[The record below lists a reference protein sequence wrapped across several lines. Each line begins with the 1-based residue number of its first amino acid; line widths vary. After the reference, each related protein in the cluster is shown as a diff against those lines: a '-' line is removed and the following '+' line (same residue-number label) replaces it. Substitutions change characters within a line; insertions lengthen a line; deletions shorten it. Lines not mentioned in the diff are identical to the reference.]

1 MSELFEKLSAYGA
14 SDCYPYHMPG
24 HKRRLKTDTMRELA
38 QIDITEID
46 GFDNLHDA
54 QGILKRI
61 QEEAAA
67 TYGAEESF
75 FLVNGSTAGILSAIS
90 TAVSPGGK
98 ILMVRGAHKSAY
110 HAAYLRDLQIA
121 YLWPGVHPLFGCNL
135 PATAKEVEEAL
146 QQTPDVQAVFIVSPT
161 YEGLAADVKS
171 IAEAAHKR
179 NIPLIVDEAHGA
191 HLGFDGRWPES
202 SVRQGA
208 DLVIQ
213 SLHKTLPAPTQT
225 AILHV
230 NRKLVDRC
238 RLRRFLGIYQTSS
251 PSYIFM
257 AAMEDA
263 IATTSANREKL
274 FGDFWEYWKGMTE
287 SLSACQNLI
296 FLKEENSDPG
306 KLAVMD
312 KTGFLDGEQLYEM
325 LLHKYHLQPEMAA
338 GRYVLAMFTVG
349 DTKEGYERL
358 TKALLEIDEY
368 ITAERKQRTQEKLME
383 SNDLSAGVHG
393 TADAATQP
401 TERGRIAATAT
412 QPAEGNRMADAVT
425 PVCIQKKTQAVIG
438 IGRAWDT
445 PKEWVLL
452 KDAEGKTAGEYVNL
466 YPPGSPII
474 VPGEIFT
481 KDILT
486 EIAAY
491 RQQGFHVQGVKEI
504 EDDIYVSTIV

>member
-14 SDCYPYHMPG
+14 SDYYPYHMPG

-54 QGILKRI
+54 QDILKRI

-67 TYGAEESF
+67 AYGAEESF

-135 PATAKEVEEAL
+135 PTTAKEVEEAL

-202 SVRQGA
+202 SVKQGA

-230 NRKLVDRC
+230 NGKLVDRC
-238 RLRRFLGIYQTSS
+238 GLRRFLGIYQTSS

-287 SLSACQNLI
+287 SLSACRNLI

-338 GRYVLAMFTVG
+338 GRYVLAMFTIG

-383 SNDLSAGVHG
+383 
-393 TADAATQP
+393 
-401 TERGRIAATAT
+401 R
-412 QPAEGNRMADAVT
+412 EGNRMADAVT

>member
-14 SDCYPYHMPG
+14 SDYYPYHMPG

-202 SVRQGA
+202 SVKQGA

-230 NRKLVDRC
+230 NGKLVDRC

-287 SLSACQNLI
+287 SLSACRNLI

-312 KTGFLDGEQLYEM
+312 RTGFLDGEQLYEL

-368 ITAERKQRTQEKLME
+368 ITAEWSKT
-383 SNDLSAGVHG
+383 
-393 TADAATQP
+393 
-401 TERGRIAATAT
+401 AATAT

>member
-14 SDCYPYHMPG
+14 SDYYPYHMPG

-67 TYGAEESF
+67 AYGAEESF

-202 SVRQGA
+202 SVKQGA

-230 NRKLVDRC
+230 NGKLVDRC

-287 SLSACQNLI
+287 SLSACRNLI

-338 GRYVLAMFTVG
+338 GRYVLAMFTIG

-383 SNDLSAGVHG
+383 
-393 TADAATQP
+393 
-401 TERGRIAATAT
+401 R
-412 QPAEGNRMADAVT
+412 EGNRMADAVT

>member
-1 MSELFEKLSAYGA
+1 MSELFEKLSAYGE
-14 SDCYPYHMPG
+14 SDYYPYHMPG
-24 HKRRLKTDTMRELA
+24 HKRRLKTDTMQELA

-54 QGILKRI
+54 QGILKRV

-67 TYGAEESF
+67 VYGAEESF

-90 TAVSPGGK
+90 TAVSPDGK

-121 YLWPGVHPLFGCNL
+121 YLWPGVHLLFGCNL

-230 NRKLVDRC
+230 NGKLVDRG

-263 IATTSANREKL
+263 IVTTSANRKKL

-287 SLSACQNLI
+287 SLSACRNLI
-296 FLKEENSDPG
+296 FLKEENSDLG

-368 ITAERKQRTQEKLME
+368 ITVERVKT
-383 SNDLSAGVHG
+383 
-393 TADAATQP
+393 
-401 TERGRIAATAT
+401 
-412 QPAEGNRMADAVT
+412 ADAVT
-425 PVCIQKKTQAVIG
+425 PVCIQKRTQAVMG
-438 IGRAWDT
+438 IAQAWDA
-445 PKEWVLL
+445 PKEWGRL

-491 RQQGFHVQGVKEI
+491 RQQGFHVQGVREI
-504 EDDIYVSTIV
+504 GDDIYVSTIV

>member
-14 SDCYPYHMPG
+14 SDYYPYHMPG

-67 TYGAEESF
+67 AYGAEESF

-202 SVRQGA
+202 SVKQGA

-230 NRKLVDRC
+230 NGKLVDRC
-238 RLRRFLGIYQTSS
+238 GLRRFLGIYQTSS

-287 SLSACQNLI
+287 SLSACRNLI

-368 ITAERKQRTQEKLME
+368 ITAEWSKT
-383 SNDLSAGVHG
+383 
-393 TADAATQP
+393 
-401 TERGRIAATAT
+401 AATAT

-425 PVCIQKKTQAVIG
+425 PVCIQKKTQAVTG

>member
-14 SDCYPYHMPG
+14 SDYYPYHMPG

-54 QGILKRI
+54 QDILKRI

-67 TYGAEESF
+67 AYGAEESF

-161 YEGLAADVKS
+161 YEGLTADVKS

-202 SVRQGA
+202 SVKQGA

-230 NRKLVDRC
+230 NGKLVDRC
-238 RLRRFLGIYQTSS
+238 GLRRFLGIYQTSS

-287 SLSACQNLI
+287 SLSARRNLI

-338 GRYVLAMFTVG
+338 GRYVLAMFTIG

-383 SNDLSAGVHG
+383 
-393 TADAATQP
+393 
-401 TERGRIAATAT
+401 R
-412 QPAEGNRMADAVT
+412 EGNRMADAVT
-425 PVCIQKKTQAVIG
+425 PVCIQKKTQAVTG

>member
-1 MSELFEKLSAYGA
+1 MSELFEKLSAYGE
-14 SDCYPYHMPG
+14 SDYYPYHMPG

-54 QGILKRI
+54 QGILKQI

-67 TYGAEESF
+67 AYGAEESF

-121 YLWPGVHPLFGCNL
+121 YLWTGVHPLFGCNL

-202 SVRQGA
+202 SVKQGA

-230 NRKLVDRC
+230 NGKLVDRC

-287 SLSACQNLI
+287 SLSACRNLI

-368 ITAERKQRTQEKLME
+368 ITAERSKT
-383 SNDLSAGVHG
+383 
-393 TADAATQP
+393 
-401 TERGRIAATAT
+401 AATAT

-425 PVCIQKKTQAVIG
+425 PVCIQKRTQAVTC
-438 IGRAWDT
+438 IGRAWDAS
-445 PKEWVLL
+445 KEWVLL

>member
-1 MSELFEKLSAYGA
+1 MSELFEKLSAYGE
-14 SDCYPYHMPG
+14 SDYYPYHMPG

-67 TYGAEESF
+67 AYGAEESF

-90 TAVSPGGK
+90 SVISPGGK

-110 HAAYLRDLQIA
+110 YAAYLRDLQIA

-135 PATAKEVEEAL
+135 PATVKKVEEAL
-146 QQTPDVQAVFIVSPT
+146 QQTPDIQAVFIVSPT

-202 SVRQGA
+202 SVKQGA

-230 NRKLVDRC
+230 NGKLVDRC

-287 SLSACQNLI
+287 SLSACRNLI

-383 SNDLSAGVHG
+383 
-393 TADAATQP
+393 
-401 TERGRIAATAT
+401 R
-412 QPAEGNRMADAVT
+412 EGNRMADAVT

>member
-14 SDCYPYHMPG
+14 SDYYPYHMPG
-24 HKRRLKTDTMRELA
+24 HKRRLKTDTMREFA

-67 TYGAEESF
+67 AYGAEESF

-202 SVRQGA
+202 SVKQGA

-230 NRKLVDRC
+230 NGKLVDRC

-287 SLSACQNLI
+287 SLSACRNLI

-358 TKALLEIDEY
+358 TKSLLEIDEY
-368 ITAERKQRTQEKLME
+368 ITAEWSKT
-383 SNDLSAGVHG
+383 
-393 TADAATQP
+393 
-401 TERGRIAATAT
+401 AATAT

-425 PVCIQKKTQAVIG
+425 PVCIQKKTQAVTG

>member
-14 SDCYPYHMPG
+14 SDYYPYHMPG

-54 QGILKRI
+54 QRILKRI

-67 TYGAEESF
+67 AYGAEESF

-202 SVRQGA
+202 SVKQGA

-230 NRKLVDRC
+230 NGKLVDRC

-287 SLSACQNLI
+287 SLSACRNLI

-312 KTGFLDGEQLYEM
+312 KTGFLHGEQLYEM

-383 SNDLSAGVHG
+383 
-393 TADAATQP
+393 
-401 TERGRIAATAT
+401 R
-412 QPAEGNRMADAVT
+412 EGNRMADAVT

>member
-14 SDCYPYHMPG
+14 SDYYPYHMPG
-24 HKRRLKTDTMRELA
+24 HKRRLQTDTMRELA

-54 QGILKRI
+54 QGILKQI

-67 TYGAEESF
+67 AYGAEESF

-121 YLWPGVHPLFGCNL
+121 YLWTGVHPLFGCNL

-202 SVRQGA
+202 SVKQGA

-230 NRKLVDRC
+230 NGKLVDRC

-287 SLSACQNLI
+287 KLSACRNLI

-312 KTGFLDGEQLYEM
+312 KTGFLDGEQLYKM

-368 ITAERKQRTQEKLME
+368 ITAERSKT
-383 SNDLSAGVHG
+383 
-393 TADAATQP
+393 
-401 TERGRIAATAT
+401 AATAT

-425 PVCIQKKTQAVIG
+425 PVCIQKRTQAVTG
-438 IGRAWDT
+438 IGQAWDT

-452 KDAEGKTAGEYVNL
+452 RDAEGKTAGEYVNL

>member
-14 SDCYPYHMPG
+14 SDYYPYHMPG

-54 QGILKRI
+54 QDILKRI

-67 TYGAEESF
+67 AYGAEESF

-90 TAVSPGGK
+90 SVVSPGGK

-135 PATAKEVEEAL
+135 PAMAKEVEEAL
-146 QQTPDVQAVFIVSPT
+146 QQTPDIQAVFIVSPT

-202 SVRQGA
+202 SVKQGA

-230 NRKLVDRC
+230 NGELVDRG

-263 IATTSANREKL
+263 IVTTSANREKL
-274 FGDFWEYWKGMTE
+274 FGNFWEYWKGMTE
-287 SLSACQNLI
+287 KLSACRNLI

-312 KTGFLDGEQLYEM
+312 KTGFLDGEKLYET
-325 LLHKYHLQPEMAA
+325 LLHKYHLQPEMAV

-358 TKALLEIDEY
+358 TKALLEIDAY
-368 ITAERKQRTQEKLME
+368 IT
-383 SNDLSAGVHG
+383 V
-393 TADAATQP
+393 
-401 TERGRIAATAT
+401 ERGRTADTAT
-412 QPAEGNRMADAVT
+412 QPAERAKIADTGMQSADRDKMADAVT
-425 PVCIQKKTQAVIG
+425 PVCIQKKTQAVMG
-438 IGRAWDT
+438 IARAWDA

-466 YPPGSPII
+466 YPPGSPIT

-486 EIAAY
+486 EIADY

-504 EDDIYVSTIV
+504 DNDIYVSTIA

>member
-1 MSELFEKLSAYGA
+1 MEPRERIKRRKMSELFEKLSAYGA
-14 SDCYPYHMPG
+14 ADYYPYHMPG

-67 TYGAEESF
+67 AYGAEESF

-202 SVRQGA
+202 SVKQGA

-230 NRKLVDRC
+230 NGKLVDRC

-287 SLSACQNLI
+287 SLSACRNLI

-338 GRYVLAMFTVG
+338 GRYVLAMFTIG

-383 SNDLSAGVHG
+383 
-393 TADAATQP
+393 
-401 TERGRIAATAT
+401 R
-412 QPAEGNRMADAVT
+412 EGNRMADAVT

-452 KDAEGKTAGEYVNL
+452 KDAEGKNAGEYVNL

>member
-14 SDCYPYHMPG
+14 SDYYPYHMPG

-121 YLWPGVHPLFGCNL
+121 YLWPGVHPLFDCNL

-202 SVRQGA
+202 SVKQGA

-230 NRKLVDRC
+230 NGKLVDRC
-238 RLRRFLGIYQTSS
+238 GLRRFLGIYQTSS

-287 SLSACQNLI
+287 SLSACRNLI

-383 SNDLSAGVHG
+383 
-393 TADAATQP
+393 
-401 TERGRIAATAT
+401 R
-412 QPAEGNRMADAVT
+412 EGNRMADAVT

>member
-1 MSELFEKLSAYGA
+1 MSELFEKLSAYGE
-14 SDCYPYHMPG
+14 SDYYPYHMPG

-54 QGILKRI
+54 QGILKQI

-67 TYGAEESF
+67 AYGAEESF

-202 SVRQGA
+202 SVKQGA

-230 NRKLVDRC
+230 NGKLVDRC

-274 FGDFWEYWKGMTE
+274 FGDFWEYWKGMIE
-287 SLSACQNLI
+287 SLSACRNLI

-368 ITAERKQRTQEKLME
+368 ISAERSKT
-383 SNDLSAGVHG
+383 
-393 TADAATQP
+393 
-401 TERGRIAATAT
+401 AATAT

-425 PVCIQKKTQAVIG
+425 PVCIQKRTQAVTG
-438 IGRAWDT
+438 IVRAWDAS
-445 PKEWVLL
+445 KEWVLL

>member
-1 MSELFEKLSAYGA
+1 
-14 SDCYPYHMPG
+14 
-24 HKRRLKTDTMRELA
+24 
-38 QIDITEID
+38 
-46 GFDNLHDA
+46 
-54 QGILKRI
+54 
-61 QEEAAA
+61 
-67 TYGAEESF
+67 
-75 FLVNGSTAGILSAIS
+75 
-90 TAVSPGGK
+90 
-98 ILMVRGAHKSAY
+98 
-110 HAAYLRDLQIA
+110 
-121 YLWPGVHPLFGCNL
+121 
-135 PATAKEVEEAL
+135 
-146 QQTPDVQAVFIVSPT
+146 
-161 YEGLAADVKS
+161 
-171 IAEAAHKR
+171 
-179 NIPLIVDEAHGA
+179 
-191 HLGFDGRWPES
+191 
-202 SVRQGA
+202 
-208 DLVIQ
+208 
-213 SLHKTLPAPTQT
+213 
-225 AILHV
+225 
-230 NRKLVDRC
+230 
-238 RLRRFLGIYQTSS
+238 
-251 PSYIFM
+251 M

-287 SLSACQNLI
+287 SLSACRNLI

-425 PVCIQKKTQAVIG
+425 PVCIQKKTQAVID

>member
-14 SDCYPYHMPG
+14 ADYYPYHMPG

-67 TYGAEESF
+67 AYGAEESF

-202 SVRQGA
+202 SVKQGA

-230 NRKLVDRC
+230 NGKLVDRC

-287 SLSACQNLI
+287 SLSACRNLI

-338 GRYVLAMFTVG
+338 GRYVLAMFTIG

-368 ITAERKQRTQEKLME
+368 ITAERKQQTQEKLME
-383 SNDLSAGVHG
+383 
-393 TADAATQP
+393 
-401 TERGRIAATAT
+401 R
-412 QPAEGNRMADAVT
+412 EGNRMADAVT

>member
-14 SDCYPYHMPG
+14 SDYYPYHMPG

-202 SVRQGA
+202 SVKQGG

-230 NRKLVDRC
+230 NGKLVDRC
-238 RLRRFLGIYQTSS
+238 GLRRFLGIYQTSS

-263 IATTSANREKL
+263 IATTSANREEL

-287 SLSACQNLI
+287 SLSACRNLI

-368 ITAERKQRTQEKLME
+368 ITAEWSKT
-383 SNDLSAGVHG
+383 
-393 TADAATQP
+393 
-401 TERGRIAATAT
+401 AATAT

-425 PVCIQKKTQAVIG
+425 PVCIQKKTQAVTG

>member
-14 SDCYPYHMPG
+14 SDYYPYHMPG
-24 HKRRLKTDTMRELA
+24 HKRRLKTDTMGELA

-67 TYGAEESF
+67 AYGAEESF

-202 SVRQGA
+202 SVKQGA

-230 NRKLVDRC
+230 NGKLVDRC

-287 SLSACQNLI
+287 SLSACRNLI

-368 ITAERKQRTQEKLME
+368 ITVESDRT
-383 SNDLSAGVHG
+383 
-393 TADAATQP
+393 
-401 TERGRIAATAT
+401 AATAT

>member
-14 SDCYPYHMPG
+14 SDYYPYHMPG

-67 TYGAEESF
+67 AYGAEESF

-202 SVRQGA
+202 SVKQGA

-230 NRKLVDRC
+230 NGKLVDRC

-287 SLSACQNLI
+287 SLSACRNLI

-368 ITAERKQRTQEKLME
+368 ITAEWSKT
-383 SNDLSAGVHG
+383 
-393 TADAATQP
+393 
-401 TERGRIAATAT
+401 AATAT
-412 QPAEGNRMADAVT
+412 QPAEGNRMADAVI
-425 PVCIQKKTQAVIG
+425 PVCIQKKTQAVTG

>member
-1 MSELFEKLSAYGA
+1 MSELFEKLSAYGE
-14 SDCYPYHMPG
+14 SDYYPYHMPG

-46 GFDNLHDA
+46 GFDNLNDA
-54 QGILKRI
+54 QGILRCV

-67 TYGAEESF
+67 VYGAEESF

-90 TAVSPGGK
+90 SVISPGGK

-135 PATAKEVEEAL
+135 PATAKEVEETL

-202 SVRQGA
+202 SVKQGA

-230 NRKLVDRC
+230 NGELVDRG

-287 SLSACQNLI
+287 KLSTCRNLI

-325 LLHKYHLQPEMAA
+325 LLHKYHLQSEMAA

-383 SNDLSAGVHG
+383 
-393 TADAATQP
+393 
-401 TERGRIAATAT
+401 R
-412 QPAEGNRMADAVT
+412 EGNRMADAVT
-425 PVCIQKKTQAVIG
+425 PVCIQKKTQAVMG
-438 IGRAWDT
+438 IARAWDV

-504 EDDIYVSTIV
+504 DNDIYVSTIV

>member
-14 SDCYPYHMPG
+14 SDYYPYHMPG

-98 ILMVRGAHKSAY
+98 ILMVRGAHKSTY

-121 YLWPGVHPLFGCNL
+121 YLWTGVHPLFGCNL

-146 QQTPDVQAVFIVSPT
+146 QQTTDVQAVFIVSPT

-191 HLGFDGRWPES
+191 HLGFDGRWSES
-202 SVRQGA
+202 SVKQGA

-230 NRKLVDRC
+230 NGKLVDRC

-287 SLSACQNLI
+287 SLSACRNLI

-383 SNDLSAGVHG
+383 
-393 TADAATQP
+393 
-401 TERGRIAATAT
+401 R
-412 QPAEGNRMADAVT
+412 EGNRMADAVT

>member
-14 SDCYPYHMPG
+14 SDYYPYHMPG

-90 TAVSPGGK
+90 TAVSSGGK

-171 IAEAAHKR
+171 IAETAHKR

-230 NRKLVDRC
+230 NGKLVDRC

-287 SLSACQNLI
+287 SLSACRNLI

-358 TKALLEIDEY
+358 TKSLLEIDEY
-368 ITAERKQRTQEKLME
+368 ITAEWSKT
-383 SNDLSAGVHG
+383 
-393 TADAATQP
+393 
-401 TERGRIAATAT
+401 AATAT
-412 QPAEGNRMADAVT
+412 QPSEGNRMADAVI
-425 PVCIQKKTQAVIG
+425 PVCIQKKTQAVTG

>member
-14 SDCYPYHMPG
+14 SDYYPYHMPG

-54 QGILKRI
+54 QDILKRI

-67 TYGAEESF
+67 AYGAEESF

-161 YEGLAADVKS
+161 YEGLTADVKS

-202 SVRQGA
+202 SVKQGA

-230 NRKLVDRC
+230 NGKLVDRC

-287 SLSACQNLI
+287 SLSACRNLI

-383 SNDLSAGVHG
+383 
-393 TADAATQP
+393 
-401 TERGRIAATAT
+401 R
-412 QPAEGNRMADAVT
+412 EGNRMADAVT
-425 PVCIQKKTQAVIG
+425 PVCIQKKTQAVIS

-486 EIAAY
+486 EIADY

>member
-14 SDCYPYHMPG
+14 SDYYPYHMPG

-54 QGILKRI
+54 QDILKRI

-67 TYGAEESF
+67 AYGAEESF

-161 YEGLAADVKS
+161 YEGLTADVKS

-202 SVRQGA
+202 SVKQGA

-230 NRKLVDRC
+230 NGKLVDRC
-238 RLRRFLGIYQTSS
+238 GLRRFLGIYQTSS

-263 IATTSANREKL
+263 IATTSVNREKL

-287 SLSACQNLI
+287 SLSACRNLI

-368 ITAERKQRTQEKLME
+368 ITTERKQRTQEKLME
-383 SNDLSAGVHG
+383 
-393 TADAATQP
+393 
-401 TERGRIAATAT
+401 R
-412 QPAEGNRMADAVT
+412 EGNRMADAVT

>member
-1 MSELFEKLSAYGA
+1 MSKLFEKLSAYGE
-14 SDCYPYHMPG
+14 SDYYPYHMPG

-54 QGILKRI
+54 QGILRRV
-61 QEEAAA
+61 QEEAAVV
-67 TYGAEESF
+67 YGAEESF

-90 TAVSPGGK
+90 SVISPGGK

-146 QQTPDVQAVFIVSPT
+146 QQTPDIQAVFIVSPT

-202 SVRQGA
+202 SVKQGA

-230 NRKLVDRC
+230 NGELVDRG

-263 IATTSANREKL
+263 IVTTSANREKL
-274 FGDFWEYWKGMTE
+274 FGNFWEYWKGMTE
-287 SLSACQNLI
+287 KLSACRNLI

-312 KTGFLDGEQLYEM
+312 KTGFLDGEKLYET
-325 LLHKYHLQPEMAA
+325 LLHKYHLQSEMAV

-358 TKALLEIDEY
+358 TKALLEIDAY
-368 ITAERKQRTQEKLME
+368 ITAERGR
-383 SNDLSAGVHG
+383 
-393 TADAATQP
+393 TAD
-401 TERGRIAATAT
+401 TAT
-412 QPAEGNRMADAVT
+412 QPAERAQIADTGMQSADRDKMADAVT
-425 PVCIQKKTQAVIG
+425 PVCIQKKTQAVMG
-438 IGRAWDT
+438 IARAWDA

-466 YPPGSPII
+466 YPPGSPIT

-504 EDDIYVSTIV
+504 DNDIYVSTIA

>member
-14 SDCYPYHMPG
+14 SDYYPYHMPG

-202 SVRQGA
+202 SVKQGA

-230 NRKLVDRC
+230 NGKLVDRC
-238 RLRRFLGIYQTSS
+238 GLRRFLGIYQTSS

-263 IATTSANREKL
+263 IATTSANREEL

-287 SLSACQNLI
+287 SLSACRNLI

-368 ITAERKQRTQEKLME
+368 ITAEWSKT
-383 SNDLSAGVHG
+383 
-393 TADAATQP
+393 
-401 TERGRIAATAT
+401 AATAT

-425 PVCIQKKTQAVIG
+425 PVCIQKKTQAVTG
-438 IGRAWDT
+438 IGRVWDT

>member
-14 SDCYPYHMPG
+14 SDYYPYHMPG

-67 TYGAEESF
+67 AYGAEESF
-75 FLVNGSTAGILSAIS
+75 FLVNGSTAGILSSIS

-202 SVRQGA
+202 SVKQGA

-213 SLHKTLPAPTQT
+213 SLHKMLPAPTQT

-230 NRKLVDRC
+230 NGKLVDRC

-287 SLSACQNLI
+287 SLSACRNLI

-368 ITAERKQRTQEKLME
+368 ITTERKQRTQEKLME
-383 SNDLSAGVHG
+383 
-393 TADAATQP
+393 
-401 TERGRIAATAT
+401 R
-412 QPAEGNRMADAVT
+412 EGNRMADAVT

>member
-14 SDCYPYHMPG
+14 SDYYPYHMPG

-54 QGILKRI
+54 QDILKRI

-67 TYGAEESF
+67 AYGAEESF

-202 SVRQGA
+202 SVKQGA

-230 NRKLVDRC
+230 NGKLVDRC

-287 SLSACQNLI
+287 SLSACRNLI

-338 GRYVLAMFTVG
+338 GRYVLAMFTIG

-383 SNDLSAGVHG
+383 
-393 TADAATQP
+393 
-401 TERGRIAATAT
+401 R
-412 QPAEGNRMADAVT
+412 EGNRMADAVT

>member
-1 MSELFEKLSAYGA
+1 MSELFEKLSAYGE
-14 SDCYPYHMPG
+14 SDYYPYHMPG

-54 QGILKRI
+54 QGILKQI

-67 TYGAEESF
+67 AYGAEESF

-146 QQTPDVQAVFIVSPT
+146 QQTPDVQAIFIVSPT

-202 SVRQGA
+202 SVKQGA

-230 NRKLVDRC
+230 NGKLVDRC

-287 SLSACQNLI
+287 SLSACRNLI

-312 KTGFLDGEQLYEM
+312 KIGFLDGEQLYEM

-358 TKALLEIDEY
+358 TKSLLEIDEY
-368 ITAERKQRTQEKLME
+368 ITAERSKT
-383 SNDLSAGVHG
+383 
-393 TADAATQP
+393 
-401 TERGRIAATAT
+401 AATAT

>member
-1 MSELFEKLSAYGA
+1 MEPRERIKRRKMSELFEKLSAYGA
-14 SDCYPYHMPG
+14 SDYYPYHMPG

-67 TYGAEESF
+67 AYGAEESF

-230 NRKLVDRC
+230 NGKLVDRC

-287 SLSACQNLI
+287 SLSACRNLI

-312 KTGFLDGEQLYEM
+312 KTGFLHGEQLYEM

-383 SNDLSAGVHG
+383 
-393 TADAATQP
+393 
-401 TERGRIAATAT
+401 R
-412 QPAEGNRMADAVT
+412 EGNRMADAVT

>member
-14 SDCYPYHMPG
+14 SDYYPYHMPG

-67 TYGAEESF
+67 AYGAEESF

-230 NRKLVDRC
+230 NGKLVDRC

-287 SLSACQNLI
+287 SLSACRNLI

-312 KTGFLDGEQLYEM
+312 KTGFLHGEQLYEM

-383 SNDLSAGVHG
+383 
-393 TADAATQP
+393 
-401 TERGRIAATAT
+401 R
-412 QPAEGNRMADAVT
+412 EGNRMADAVT
-425 PVCIQKKTQAVIG
+425 PVCIQKKTQAVTG

-452 KDAEGKTAGEYVNL
+452 KNAEGKTAGEYVNL

>member
-14 SDCYPYHMPG
+14 SDYYPYHMPG

-67 TYGAEESF
+67 AYGAEESF

-202 SVRQGA
+202 SVKQGA

-230 NRKLVDRC
+230 NGKLVDRC

-287 SLSACQNLI
+287 SLSACRNLI

-383 SNDLSAGVHG
+383 
-393 TADAATQP
+393 
-401 TERGRIAATAT
+401 R
-412 QPAEGNRMADAVT
+412 EGNRMADAVT
-425 PVCIQKKTQAVIG
+425 PVCIQKRTQAVTG
-438 IGRAWDT
+438 IGRAWDAS
-445 PKEWVLL
+445 KEWVLL

>member
-14 SDCYPYHMPG
+14 SDYYPYHMPG

-54 QGILKRI
+54 QDILKRI

-67 TYGAEESF
+67 AYGAEESF

-161 YEGLAADVKS
+161 YEGLTADVKS

-202 SVRQGA
+202 SVKQGA

-230 NRKLVDRC
+230 NGKLVDRC
-238 RLRRFLGIYQTSS
+238 GLRRFLGIYQTSS

-287 SLSACQNLI
+287 SLSACRNLI

-325 LLHKYHLQPEMAA
+325 ILHKYHLQPEMAA

-368 ITAERKQRTQEKLME
+368 ITAEWSKT
-383 SNDLSAGVHG
+383 
-393 TADAATQP
+393 
-401 TERGRIAATAT
+401 AATAT

-425 PVCIQKKTQAVIG
+425 PVCIQKKTQAVTG

>member
-14 SDCYPYHMPG
+14 SDYYPYHMPG

-67 TYGAEESF
+67 AYGAEESF

-161 YEGLAADVKS
+161 YEGLTADVKS

-202 SVRQGA
+202 SVKQGA

-230 NRKLVDRC
+230 NGKLVDRC
-238 RLRRFLGIYQTSS
+238 GLRRFLGIYQTSS

-274 FGDFWEYWKGMTE
+274 FGDFWEYWKGLTE
-287 SLSACQNLI
+287 SLSACRNLI

-383 SNDLSAGVHG
+383 
-393 TADAATQP
+393 
-401 TERGRIAATAT
+401 R
-412 QPAEGNRMADAVT
+412 EGNRMADAVT